1 MKKFRVIICA
11 VLAIL
16 AVLSF
21 SACEKDT
28 TESASSENSFYATYK
43 GVKIVMGAD
52 ADGIIE
58 ALGEAQERKEIGDC
72 GGLGA
77 QVLYT
82 YPSVEIYV
90 LESKTDGNIIDQTDG
105 NIIDQISFRDD
116 IIATPEGV
124 YIGMDVSDAK
134 TALGEPDSEGSG
146 AFEYENGDHVL
157 VITHSDGKV
166 KKIDYITK

>member
-28 TESASSENSFYATYK
+28 TEGASSENSFYATYK

-90 LESKTDGNIIDQTDG
+90 LESKTDGNIIDQ
-105 NIIDQISFRDD
+105 ISFRDD
-116 IIATPEGV
+116 IITTPEGV
-124 YIGMDVSDAK
+124 YIGMGIAEAK
-134 TALGEPDSEGSG
+134 TALGDPDSEASSS
-146 AFEYENGDHVL
+146 FEYENGDHVL

>member
-90 LESKTDGNIIDQTDG
+90 LESKTEG

>member
-90 LESKTDGNIIDQTDG
+90 LESKTDGNIIDQ
-105 NIIDQISFRDD
+105 ISFRDD

-124 YIGMDVSDAK
+124 YIGMDVSNAK
-134 TALGEPDSEGSG
+134 TALGEPDSQGSG

>member
-90 LESKTDGNIIDQTDG
+90 LESKTDGNIIDQ
-105 NIIDQISFRDD
+105 ISFRDD

>member
-1 MKKFRVIICA
+1 MKKIRVIICA
-11 VLAIL
+11 LLAIF

-28 TESASSENSFYATYK
+28 ESSEGENGFYATYN

-52 ADGIIE
+52 ADGIID

-90 LESKTDGNIIDQTDG
+90 LESKTDGNIIDQ
-105 NIIDQISFRDD
+105 ISFRDD

-124 YIGMDVSDAK
+124 YIGMKVSDAK
-134 TALGEPDSEGSG
+134 TALGAPDSEGNGS
-146 AFEYENGDHVL
+146 FEYENGDHVL

>member
-77 QVLYT
+77 QVLYS

-90 LESKTDGNIIDQTDG
+90 LESKTDG

>member
-21 SACEKDT
+21 SACENDT
-28 TESASSENSFYATYK
+28 TEGASSENSFYATYK

-90 LESKTDGNIIDQTDG
+90 LESKTDG

>member
-43 GVKIVMGAD
+43 GVKIVMGAE

-82 YPSVEIYV
+82 YPSIEIYV
-90 LESKTDGNIIDQTDG
+90 LESKTDG

>member
-11 VLAIL
+11 VLAIF

-90 LESKTDGNIIDQTDG
+90 LESKTDGNIIDQ
-105 NIIDQISFRDD
+105 ISFRDD

>member
-28 TESASSENSFYATYK
+28 TEGASSENSFYATYK

-77 QVLYT
+77 QVLYN

-90 LESKTDGNIIDQTDG
+90 LESKTDG

>member
-90 LESKTDGNIIDQTDG
+90 LERKTDG

-124 YIGMDVSDAK
+124 YIGMDVSDAQ